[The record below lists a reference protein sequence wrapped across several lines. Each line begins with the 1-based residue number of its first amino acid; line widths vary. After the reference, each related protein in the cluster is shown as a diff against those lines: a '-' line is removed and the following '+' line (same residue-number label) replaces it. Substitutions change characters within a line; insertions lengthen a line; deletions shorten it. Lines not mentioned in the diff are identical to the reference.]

1 VLPDLRRAPSLQ
13 DANVWR
19 DTVHGA
25 RAANG
30 MPDFTQWVSASDAE
44 AIRAYVVSEAQV
56 LYAEEQARPN

>member
-1 VLPDLRRAPSLQ
+1 LQ

-30 MPDFTQWVSASDAE
+30 MPDFTQWVTASDAE
-44 AIRAYVVSEAQV
+44 AIRAYVANEAQA
-56 LYAEEQARPN
+56 LYAEEQARPQ